1 MEYRDSKRLSLG
13 EQKKVTFSV
22 PEDLYF
28 EGLEI
33 QSQDLKF
40 KTSDFATI
48 DIDVS
53 KRIKGTLE
61 YLEITIQEYPLE
73 LEGVEIEISVIGSFD
88 TAYVDIQFVSDFT
101 DDFVSEWA

>member
-22 PEDLYF
+22 REDLYF

-88 TAYVDIQFVSDFT
+88 TAYVDIEFVTDFSDE
-101 DDFVSEWA
+101 FVGEWV